1 MNTFSIY
8 ALADG
13 AFTGRTYEGAA
24 EGILDMLRL
33 YPDHGFVLGEHD
45 PLSQRVDV
53 QTGEVIDYQPAQPGP
68 RYVWDGATK
77 RWVYVPGDAEAL
89 YHAQQDALERVNRH
103 YAQALSYIRA
113 TYPPDEV
120 TSWAKQ
126 ETEARAYVADSAA
139 PTPLLSAI
147 AEARGVLLALLV
159 EKVIEKAD
167 LFAAASGALIGA
179 RQHAEDRIDAAMTP
193 AEVAAVM
200 AELLP
205 AV

>member
-8 ALADG
+8 SLADG
-13 AFTGRTYEGAA
+13 AFNGRTYEGAA

-45 PLSQRVDV
+45 PLSQRVDL
-53 QTGEVIDYQPAQPGP
+53 QSGEVIDYQPPQPGP
-68 RYVWDGATK
+68 RYVWDATAK

-89 YHAQQDALERVNRH
+89 YHAQQDALEQVNRH

-126 ETEARAYVADSAA
+126 ETEARAYVADNTA

-147 AEARGVLLALLV
+147 AEARGVPFALLV

-179 RQHAEDRIDAAMTP
+179 RQRYEDEIAAAADP
-193 AEVAAVM
+193 AAVAAVL
-200 AELLP
+200 AQLP
-205 AV
+205 A